1 MSRADGCRT
10 QERFPG
16 TDVPRGETMTQN
28 PPQRADALTGE
39 QVPTNRTSDA
49 GAERDAD
56 ERADIREDR
65 RTTQDLDDGEMGG
78 EG

>member
-1 MSRADGCRT
+1 
-10 QERFPG
+10 
-16 TDVPRGETMTQN
+16 MTQN

-39 QVPTNRTSDA
+39 QVPTDGTPDADA

-56 ERADIREDR
+56 ERADTREDR
-65 RTTQDLDDGEMGG
+65 RTRQDLDDGEMGG

>member
-1 MSRADGCRT
+1 
-10 QERFPG
+10 
-16 TDVPRGETMTQN
+16 MTQN
-28 PPQRADALTGE
+28 PPQRADALAGE

-65 RTTQDLDDGEMGG
+65 RTTQDLDDGELGG